1 MGSYFLL
8 QGIFPTQGLNPG
20 ILYCRQYFY
29 WLRHQGSPITK
40 FHRLINNRNLFL
52 TGLDPGS
59 HRSECQ
65 CGHVMMR
72 AVFCAD
78 FSRILTR
85 QTAEQR
91 RKLSHDSHKG
101 TNSMHKGSILMIS
114 PIFNFLPKSPPPH
127 TITLE
132 NRVSTYKFTYTN
144 IQSITMHVRRRK
156 FYKQIKL

>member
-1 MGSYFLL
+1 MIHSVGGCDVCLLSGGGSDIITKSCPTLTILWTVAHGVPLSIGFPRQKYWSGSYFLL

-52 TGLDPGS
+52 TGLDPRS

-65 CGHVMMR
+65 CGHVLMR

-78 FSRILTR
+78 FSLYPHKADSR
-85 QTAEQR
+85 AKKEA
-91 RKLSHDSHKG
+91 LS
-101 TNSMHKGSILMIS
+101 
-114 PIFNFLPKSPPPH
+114 
-127 TITLE
+127 
-132 NRVSTYKFTYTN
+132 
-144 IQSITMHVRRRK
+144 
-156 FYKQIKL
+156 